1 MQIPLLTDIVIILG
15 LSVAVLYLFQRIKIP
30 TILGFL
36 ITGII
41 AGPYGLQLVNASH
54 EVEVLS
60 EIGVILLLF
69 IIGMEFS
76 LKSLIA
82 IKNTVFIGG
91 LVQVGLTIL
100 LVFLVAYSANFPSG
114 KAIFLGFI
122 ISLSSTAIV
131 LKVLQEKNEMS
142 SPHGKIALA
151 ILIFQDIIVVPMML
165 FTPLIAGQA
174 ENVTYALLTLL
185 LKAVLVIVA
194 VIISARYL
202 VPKAL
207 YEIAKT
213 KSRELFILFV
223 IVICFSVAWATSSIG
238 LSLALGAFL
247 AGLIISE
254 SEYSHQATGFVIP
267 FRETFTSFFFV
278 SIGMLLD
285 LSFFFSH
292 LGLIL
297 LLTVAAV
304 VAKGTIAL
312 IAALALKYPLRT
324 SLLTGLALFQIGE
337 FSFILSKVGIEYG
350 LLSADIYQY
359 FLAISILS
367 MGMTPF
373 VMTSSDKIVG
383 LLQKTSLRQKLSQME
398 SRNTMHGSE
407 DYLKTLKDHVI
418 IIGYGINGRN
428 VARAAKFANI
438 PYVIIEMNAETVRI
452 ERVKGEPIYYGDAA
466 NEFLLEHFKVY
477 TARVAV
483 VAISDPAATRR
494 IITNIRSICQTVYI
508 IVRTR
513 YVKEIDEF
521 HRLGAEEVIPEEF
534 ETSIEIFTRLLRR
547 YLIPQNDIEKFVL
560 DIRSDNYEMLRPYSS
575 GTARAMGVDIPD
587 INITCLR
594 TQQGDNEIVG
604 KTIAESQLRSKYG
617 VNLLAIQRNSG
628 FITEIEANTKILQN
642 DMLYIMGS
650 PASIADLNNK
660 IKV

>member
-15 LSVAVLYLFQRIKIP
+15 LSVVVLYLFQRLKMP

-36 ITGII
+36 ITGVI

-54 EVEVLS
+54 EVEMLS

-100 LVFLVAYSANFPSG
+100 LVFLIAFLADFSIS
-114 KAIFLGFI
+114 KAVFLGFI
-122 ISLSSTAIV
+122 FSLSSTAIV
-131 LKVLQEKNEMS
+131 LKVLQEKNEMG

-165 FTPLIAGQA
+165 FTPLIAGES
-174 ENVTYALLTLL
+174 ENVTYALLMLL
-185 LKAVLVIVA
+185 AKAVVVIVV
-194 VIISARYL
+194 VIVSARYL
-202 VPKAL
+202 VPKVL

-223 IVICFSVAWATSSIG
+223 IVVCFAVAWATSSIG

-292 LGLIL
+292 LVLIL
-297 LLTVAAV
+297 LLTLGTVI
-304 VAKGTIAL
+304 AKGFIAFC
-312 IAALALKYPLRT
+312 AAITLKYPLRT
-324 SLLTGLALFQIGE
+324 ALLTGLSLFQIGE
-337 FSFILSKVGIEYG
+337 FAFILSKVGIEYG
-350 LLSADIYQY
+350 LLGADVYQY

-367 MGMTPF
+367 MGITPF
-373 VMTSSDKIVG
+373 VMLSSDKIVD
-383 LLQKTSLRQKLSQME
+383 LLQKTSLRQKLSQLE
-398 SRNTMHGSE
+398 SRNFTQESE
-407 DYLKTLKDHVI
+407 EYLKELKDHVI

-438 PYVIIEMNAETVRI
+438 PYVIIEMNAETVRL
-452 ERVKGEPIYYGDAA
+452 ERAKGEPIYYGDAS

-477 TARVAV
+477 SARVAV

-494 IITNIRSICQTVYI
+494 IITNIRTICQTVSI

-513 YVKEIDEF
+513 YIKEIDEF
-521 HRLGAEEVIPEEF
+521 QRLGADEVIPEEF

-560 DIRSDNYEMLRPYSS
+560 DIRSDNYEMLRPYNVGS
-575 GTARAMGVDIPD
+575 GQMMGLNIPN

-594 TQQGDNEIVG
+594 TQQGDNEIIG
-604 KTIAESQLRSKYG
+604 KTISESLLRSKYG
-617 VNLLAIQRNSG
+617 VNLLAIQRDG
-628 FITEIEANTKILQN
+628 EFITSIEPDTKILQN
-642 DMLYIMGS
+642 DVLYIMGS
-650 PASIADLNNK
+650 PTSIVDLNNK

>member
-15 LSVAVLYLFQRIKIP
+15 LSVIVLYLFQRLKMP

-41 AGPYGLQLVNASH
+41 AGPYGLQLVHASH
-54 EVEVLS
+54 EVEVLA

-76 LKSLIA
+76 LKSLVA

-100 LVFLVAYSANFPSG
+100 LVA
-114 KAIFLGFI
+114 AIASFTGFSVSEAVFLGFI
-122 ISLSSTAIV
+122 FSLSSTAIV
-131 LKVLQEKNEMS
+131 LKVLQEKNEMG

-165 FTPLIAGQA
+165 FTPLIAGEA
-174 ENVTYALLTLL
+174 ENVTTALLMLL
-185 LKAVLVIVA
+185 LKAVVVIVA
-194 VIISARYL
+194 VIVSARYL
-202 VPKAL
+202 VPRVL

-223 IVICFSVAWATSSIG
+223 IVVCFAVAWATSSIG

-292 LGLIL
+292 LGMIL

-304 VAKGTIAL
+304 IAKGL
-312 IAALALKYPLRT
+312 IAFCAAIALKYPLRT
-324 SLLTGLALFQIGE
+324 ALLTGLSLFQIGE
-337 FSFILSKVGIEYG
+337 FAFILSKVGMEYG
-350 LLSADIYQY
+350 LLGDEVYQY

-373 VMTSSDKIVG
+373 VMSSSDKIIG

-398 SRNTMHGSE
+398 SQNTMHGSE
-407 DYLKTLKDHVI
+407 EYLKDLKDHVI

-452 ERVKGEPIYYGDAA
+452 ERAKGEPIYYGDAA

-494 IITNIRSICQTVYI
+494 IITNIRAICQTVYI

-547 YLIPQNDIEKFVL
+547 YLVPQDNIEKFVL
-560 DIRSDNYEMLRPYSS
+560 DIRSDSYEMLRPYSA
-575 GTARAMGVDIPD
+575 GTARAMGLNIPD
-587 INITCLR
+587 INITCIR

-604 KTIAESQLRSKYG
+604 KTISESQLRSKYG
-617 VNLLAIQRNSG
+617 VNLLSIQRDGN
-628 FITEIEANTKILQN
+628 FITEIYPDTKILKG
-642 DMLYIMGS
+642 DMLYIMGN
-650 PASIADLNNK
+650 PASISDLNNK
-660 IKV
+660 VKV